1 MSLIILGVYAMI
13 IFSIAV
19 IGALYVLNR
28 KGR

>member
-1 MSLIILGVYAMI
+1 MSLVILSIYATI

-19 IGALYVLNR
+19 IGALYVLNV